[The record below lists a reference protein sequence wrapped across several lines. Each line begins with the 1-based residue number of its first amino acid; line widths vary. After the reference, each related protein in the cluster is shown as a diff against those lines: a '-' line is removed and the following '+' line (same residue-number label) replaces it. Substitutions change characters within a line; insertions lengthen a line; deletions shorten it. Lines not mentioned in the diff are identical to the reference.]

1 MTVRICEL
9 IAIFAHHQVDY
20 LAKALMLL
28 HFLFETAVFSV
39 GFFVTST
46 NLG

>member
-9 IAIFAHHQVDY
+9 IAIFAHHLLDY

-28 HFLFETAVFSV
+28 HFYV
-39 GFFVTST
+39 
-46 NLG
+46 